1 MPSRQD
7 HSWSTVKRV
16 GAKLKGCF
24 KIRVKIVRPTS
35 KGTDR
40 CDSLWVLGQERSL
53 PVNGCEELK
62 PAQGHVKIGS
72 YFTYL

>member
-7 HSWSTVKRV
+7 HSWSMAKRA

-24 KIRVKIVRPTS
+24 KIRVEIVRPSS

-40 CDSLWVLGQERSL
+40 CDSLWVPGQERSL
-53 PVNGCEELK
+53 PVNGCEVLK
-62 PAQGHVKIGS
+62 PTKGHVKIGS
-72 YFTYL
+72 

>member
-7 HSWSTVKRV
+7 HSWSTAKRA
-16 GAKLKGCF
+16 GAKLKGYF
-24 KIRVKIVRPTS
+24 KIRVEIVRPIS

-40 CDSLWVLGQERSL
+40 CDSLWVPGQERSL
-53 PVNGCEELK
+53 PVNGCQLLK

-72 YFTYL
+72 